1 MPTARSFSAHFLETI
16 DVHYSN
22 RPANSQLSYRSSRS
36 TVPGVLSRMKSL
48 IATVVKVQ
56 EEPGDR
62 YHATVTIVLPGD
74 IEHVELM
81 LEDICAD
88 ADASALS
95 DTDPGTHSIGISGSG
110 KPPFDVGFQIPA
122 RAFERGALP
131 P

>member
-1 MPTARSFSAHFLETI
+1 MPK
-16 DVHYSN
+16 V
-22 RPANSQLSYRSSRS
+22 
-36 TVPGVLSRMKSL
+36 

-110 KPPFDVGFQIPA
+110 KPPFEVGFQIPA
-122 RAFERGALP
+122 RAFVRGELP
-131 P
+131 A